1 MFGYEPN
8 FECLPDPDID
18 MILNAVKT
26 GVELY
31 EKESTDTSVLLQLK
45 LMSSAYEFCFVA
57 VLRGSEP
64 VAQITSSA
72 GRGIK

>member
-1 MFGYEPN
+1 MNNINLGIKTDTTEAQIAYNNAVKQYFDMFGYEPN

-31 EKESTDTSVLLQLK
+31 EKESSDTSVLL
-45 LMSSAYEFCFVA
+45 
-57 VLRGSEP
+57 
-64 VAQITSSA
+64 
-72 GRGIK
+72 